1 MYVLKRY
8 TGLVC
13 SSVEWVDRWEPYAR
27 AGPNE
32 TIFEGS
38 HPTLSNKSAW
48 LSFWFL
54 NWLSVSLVTGVGQKK
69 QQ

>member
-38 HPTLSNKSAW
+38 HPTLSNKSQTCM
-48 LSFWFL
+48 
-54 NWLSVSLVTGVGQKK
+54 VTNLGRRIQESSE
-69 QQ
+69 